1 MATDAGRPIL
11 APVRPT
17 FRAVARTVAPATAE
31 LDENGWDRMERIV
44 ETALAERPRRM
55 RRQLVVFIR
64 LIDAM
69 ALLRHGRRFR
79 SLDAAARAALLHR
92 IQNSSVLLLR
102 RGFWGLRTLVYMGWY
117 AQPETADR
125 IGYRAH
131 LRGWSGRPDAR
142 ASAAL
147 PAVAPAHEVGPLPAP
162 APSREAEPLP

>member
-1 MATDAGRPIL
+1 MTDAARPAL
-11 APVRPT
+11 ARVRPT
-17 FRAVARTVAPATAE
+17 FRAVARTVVPESAE
-31 LDENGWDRMERIV
+31 LDEGGWGRIEAIV
-44 ETALAERPRRM
+44 EAALAERPLRM

-79 SLDAAARAALLHR
+79 SLGGTARASLLHR
-92 IQNSSVLLLR
+92 IQNSPVLLLR

-147 PAVAPAHEVGPLPAP
+147 PAVAPARDVGPLPAVAP
-162 APSREAEPLP
+162 AREAEPLP